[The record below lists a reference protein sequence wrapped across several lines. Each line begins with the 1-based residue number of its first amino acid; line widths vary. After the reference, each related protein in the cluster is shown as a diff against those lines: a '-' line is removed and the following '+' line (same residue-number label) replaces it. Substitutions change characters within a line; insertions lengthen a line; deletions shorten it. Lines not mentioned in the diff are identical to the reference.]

1 MKCDK
6 KRKTGFYWT
15 RQHKIR
21 LDRKGQ
27 DKTKT
32 EREKI

>member
-6 KRKTGFYWT
+6 KRKNGFYWT
-15 RQHKIR
+15 RQDKIR
-21 LDRKGQ
+21 LYRKGQ
-27 DKTKT
+27 DKTKR